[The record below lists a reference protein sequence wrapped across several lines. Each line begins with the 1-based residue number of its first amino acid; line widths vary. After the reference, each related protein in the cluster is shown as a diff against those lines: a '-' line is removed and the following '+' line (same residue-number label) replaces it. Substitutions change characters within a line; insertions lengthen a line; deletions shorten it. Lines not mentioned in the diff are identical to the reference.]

1 MARFTGKRVLITG
14 GTNGIGLAGARRIAA
29 EGGQLV
35 LTGTNTQRIAETQQA
50 LPRARV
56 LSNDAGDPDDAQALA
71 QAVAQFGG
79 LDGLWL
85 NAGYGAVAGV
95 DEVDAEFFD
104 QMMNTNVRGPVLQ
117 LAQLAEHLNQGASV
131 VLTSSTATYEGS
143 PMASVYAATKAAL
156 VALTRNWAT
165 ALANRGIRV
174 NVVVP
179 GAIGTNFRGFMSEQ
193 IRESFE
199 TDVVGRVPLGRVGT
213 AEEVAAVALFLLSDD
228 ASYVTASQYPVDGG
242 LTKR

>member
-1 MARFTGKRVLITG
+1 MASSMSRS
-14 GTNGIGLAGARRIAA
+14 ARSSPRAIPRCSTWAVPARRTVISRIAA
-29 EGGQLV
+29 
-35 LTGTNTQRIAETQQA
+35 TQQA
-50 LPRARV
+50 LPHARV
-56 LSNDAGDPDDAQALA
+56 LNNDADDPDDAQALA
-71 QAVAQFGG
+71 QAVVQFGG
-79 LDGLWL
+79 LGGLWL

-117 LAQLAEHLNQGASV
+117 LAHLAEHLNQGASV

-193 IRESFE
+193 VRESFE

-213 AEEVAAVALFLLSDD
+213 AEEAAAVALFLLSDD